1 MTDHVRPATP
11 LSPAP
16 RHLRRKAFRK
26 EIPVSMMGGFHRPDK
41 PKQAPSRRS
50 SEVAGQTP
58 AEAAVRIPADV
69 DTERHR
75 KRRVALIIVILI
87 AITVPVLALAL
98 IFGQ

>member
-16 RHLRRKAFRK
+16 RHLRKQAFRK
-26 EIPVSMMGGFHRPDK
+26 EIPVSMMGGFQRPEG
-41 PKQAPSRRS
+41 PKQAPRRRS
-50 SEVAGQTP
+50 SEVAGQVP
-58 AEAAVRIPADV
+58 AEAAGRIPADINA
-69 DTERHR
+69 DRHR
-75 KRRVALIIVILI
+75 KKRVALIIVILI